1 MNYDDGSLDY
11 TPDGGYTGDILLT
24 FNANSNNV
32 IADEKGYVDEST
44 YETGFLAKQA
54 PDFETMKRL
63 PSWLKRPGGKEDA
76 DESALPVRYGKKG
89 IDPPPLKPPPG
100 WTGGN
105 IGK

>member
-1 MNYDDGSLDY
+1 MGYDDGILDY
-11 TPDGGYTGDILLT
+11 TANGGYTGDILLT

-32 IADEKGYVDEST
+32 IADEEGTPDLST

-54 PDFETMKRL
+54 PDFETMKKL
-63 PSWLKRPGGKEDA
+63 PPWLKRPAGKDP